1 MSDYGTLA
9 AVTDAPLPSLPRHR
23 AKTFDDA
30 FDDVEIARITGGRVE
45 RSTSRPIRG
54 AAVDSRR
61 VEPGNLFVAL
71 PGERTD
77 GHEHL
82 AAAVEAG
89 AAALLVSR
97 PGSIGSAL
105 GEVAVIRV
113 GQPLAALHALAA
125 SWRRRFDP
133 LTVGITGSIGK
144 TSTKE
149 AVAAV
154 LASRFQTLKSEGNE
168 NNEIGLPLTVLRLG
182 RSDAAL
188 VLEMGMYVEG
198 EIADLVRIGRPRI
211 GVVTAVQPVH
221 LSRIGSLDAIEQEK
235 GRLVEGLPA
244 NGTAVLN
251 ADDERVLR
259 MADRTAARVM
269 TYGFADDADVRAEAV
284 GSAGPDGMRFT
295 LRAAGGSQPVA
306 ISQLGRHAVHNAL
319 AAAAVGLAAGIDL
332 ATIAAALGSASGAAH
347 RGELIRLGDV
357 TVFDDSYNAAPASML
372 AALDV
377 LAGLRGRRVAVLG
390 EMLELGED
398 ADAGHAAVGRAAA
411 RVADLLIVVGD
422 DPEGSADA
430 LAVGAL
436 EAGLAPDRILRV
448 ADAEAALDEL
458 RPRLSTGDV
467 VLVKASRG
475 IALDRLVDALRREL
489 EP

>member
-1 MSDYGTLA
+1 MSSDGRPAT
-9 AVTDAPLPSLPRHR
+9 VTDAPPPSMPRP
-23 AKTFDDA
+23 TDDA
-30 FDDVEIARITGGRVE
+30 FDDAEIARITGGRLE
-45 RSTSRPIRG
+45 RTSARPIRG

-61 VEPGNLFVAL
+61 VEPGNLFIAL

-97 PGSIGSAL
+97 PVALGSAL
-105 GEVAVIRV
+105 GDVAVIRV

-125 SWRRRFDP
+125 TWRRRFDP

-154 LASRFQTLKSEGNE
+154 LGSRFRTRKNEGNE
-168 NNEIGLPLTVLRLG
+168 NNEIGLPLTVLRLD
-182 RSDAAL
+182 RSDEAL

-198 EIADLVRIGRPRI
+198 EIADLVRIGAPRI
-211 GVVTAVQPVH
+211 GVVTAIQPVH
-221 LSRIGSLDAIEQEK
+221 LSRIGTIEAIELEK
-235 GRLVEGLPA
+235 GRLVEGLPP
-244 NGTAVLN
+244 NGTAILN

-259 MADRTAARVM
+259 MAERTAARVM
-269 TYGFADDADVRAEAV
+269 TYGFADDADVRAAAV
-284 GSAGPDGMRFT
+284 TSDGTDGMRFD
-295 LRAAGGSQPVA
+295 LRTPGGSQPVS
-306 ISQLGRHAVHNAL
+306 IPLLGRHAVQNAL
-319 AAAAVGLAAGIDL
+319 AAAAVGLAAGIAPGL
-332 ATIAAALGSASGAAH
+332 IAAALGSATGAAH

-357 TVFDDSYNAAPASML
+357 TVIDDSYNAAPASML

-390 EMLELGED
+390 EMLELGEEST
-398 ADAGHAAVGRAAA
+398 AGHLEVGRAAA
-411 RVADLLIVVGD
+411 RVVDLLIVVGD
-422 DPEGSADA
+422 DPEGDADA
-430 LAVGAL
+430 MVEGAR
-436 EAGLAPDRILRV
+436 EAGLEPERILRV
-448 ADAEAALDEL
+448 ADAETAHDEL
-458 RPRLSTGDV
+458 RPRLIPGDV

-475 IALDRLVDALRREL
+475 IALDTLVEALRREL